1 MTYVLHS
8 QQSECRFLQVG
19 TGRRGKK
26 VTKNDNKTITETIR
40 FHLNEA
46 PAEHLP
52 PGTRLVLLL
61 LLPLPPHAAA
71 AAAAAASSCF
81 AASSCCYCCLLLPM
95 PSPADCW
102 WYFSWVVMLCKIL
115 FAVLYIYICKTITKN
130 KNDNLKRD
138 KHKLIGFFH
147 NLRWS

>member
-1 MTYVLHS
+1 MFSSADSSLINLYTGLMTYVLHS

-61 LLPLPPHAAA
+61 PLPPPVLLPPPAATA
-71 AAAAAASSCF
+71 ACSSRCR
-81 AASSCCYCCLLLPM
+81 LLLTAGGT
-95 PSPADCW
+95 SVGW
-102 WYFSWVVMLCKIL
+102 
-115 FAVLYIYICKTITKN
+115 
-130 KNDNLKRD
+130 
-138 KHKLIGFFH
+138 
-147 NLRWS
+147 